1 MRTRSRKVKVS
12 EHPHLISPVLRNLGE
27 RGPLKQE

>member
-1 MRTRSRKVKVS
+1 MRTSRKVKVS

-27 RGPLKQE
+27 RGTLKQE